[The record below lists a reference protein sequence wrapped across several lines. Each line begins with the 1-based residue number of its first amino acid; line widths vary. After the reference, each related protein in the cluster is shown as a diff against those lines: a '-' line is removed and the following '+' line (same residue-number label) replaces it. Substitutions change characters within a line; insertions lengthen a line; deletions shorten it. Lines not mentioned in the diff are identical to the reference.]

1 MNSLVAS
8 ALPGRVRLRGPV
20 LRQARALA
28 QAHSALQAQP
38 GVIRVQTNARVG
50 SLLLH
55 YDAATLPQPQAEA
68 LLAAAV
74 QAALQPAANDD
85 AGAAARPSSPAPRQP
100 RQNRRA
106 AASAARAAH
115 LSVPAAPP
123 APHPHHAPARNVI
136 NRWAKRGMLLTLGA
150 SLALAATGAKRGHAA
165 LGGVFVLLLGVHL
178 AVHRRRL
185 LK

>member
-28 QAHSALQAQP
+28 QARSALQAQP
-38 GVIRVQTNARVG
+38 GVISVQTNARVG

-85 AGAAARPSSPAPRQP
+85 AGAAARPPRPAPRQP
-100 RQNRRA
+100 P
-106 AASAARAAH
+106 
-115 LSVPAAPP
+115 VP
-123 APHPHHAPARNVI
+123 
-136 NRWAKRGMLLTLGA
+136 RG
-150 SLALAATGAKRGHAA
+150 RPI
-165 LGGVFVLLLGVHL
+165 
-178 AVHRRRL
+178 
-185 LK
+185 

>member
-28 QAHSALQAQP
+28 QARSALQAQP

-74 QAALQPAANDD
+74 QAAPWPQEL
-85 AGAAARPSSPAPRQP
+85 RQP
-100 RQNRRA
+100 WRQSLLALEAWRY
-106 AASAARAAH
+106 
-115 LSVPAAPP
+115 APP
-123 APHPHHAPARNVI
+123 ASGHGHS
-136 NRWAKRGMLLTLGA
+136 A
-150 SLALAATGAKRGHAA
+150 SALAALRRQLQRLPLPAPPKR
-165 LGGVFVLLLGVHL
+165 
-178 AVHRRRL
+178 
-185 LK
+185 

>member
-28 QAHSALQAQP
+28 QARSALQAQP

-68 LLAAAV
+68 LRRRASRLAA
-74 QAALQPAANDD
+74 
-85 AGAAARPSSPAPRQP
+85 RRQ
-100 RQNRRA
+100 R
-106 AASAARAAH
+106 
-115 LSVPAAPP
+115 
-123 APHPHHAPARNVI
+123 
-136 NRWAKRGMLLTLGA
+136 
-150 SLALAATGAKRGHAA
+150 
-165 LGGVFVLLLGVHL
+165 
-178 AVHRRRL
+178 
-185 LK
+185 